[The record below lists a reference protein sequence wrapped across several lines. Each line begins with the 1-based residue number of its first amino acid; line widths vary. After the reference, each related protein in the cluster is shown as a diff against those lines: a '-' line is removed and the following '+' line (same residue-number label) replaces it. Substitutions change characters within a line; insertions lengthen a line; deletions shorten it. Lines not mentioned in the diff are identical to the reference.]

1 MTGALVRA
9 SHPVPSVAVT
19 VLATL
24 LAISA
29 GHDLRGC
36 LTIAAMVLAG
46 QLSIGWSNDAIDA
59 GRDIAAGR
67 RDKPIA
73 NGDISRQAVANA
85 ASVALALCVPLSLS
99 AGLAA
104 GLVHLV
110 AVAAAWAYNLGIK
123 STIWSPLPYAV
134 AFGLVPVF
142 VWLALPSEPLPPWWL
157 VTAGA
162 LLGVG
167 GHGANTLPD
176 LVSDKA
182 TGVNGLP
189 QRLGAART
197 AALSAGCL
205 TAAVFV
211 LALGPSGRLGLLGWS
226 ALGLT
231 SLLCVVAM
239 QGAATG
245 DRRSMY
251 ASMGV
256 AVIAVALFAARGGAA
271 A

>member
-1 MTGALVRA
+1 MIGALVRA
-9 SHPVPSVAVT
+9 SHPAPSAAVTILVT
-19 VLATL
+19 VLAIT
-24 LAISA
+24 A
-29 GHDLRGC
+29 GHDVRGW

-46 QLSIGWSNDAIDA
+46 QLSIGWANDAIDA
-59 GRDIAAGR
+59 ERDRIAGR

-73 NGDISRQAVANA
+73 AGEVSRRSVANA
-85 ASVALALCVPLSLS
+85 ASVALALCVPLSLA

-110 AVAAAWAYNLGIK
+110 AVAAGWAYDLGVK
-123 STIWSPLPYAV
+123 STVWSPLPYAV

-142 VWLALPSEPLPPWWL
+142 VWLALPGEPLPPWWL

-162 LLGVG
+162 LLGLG
-167 GHGANTLPD
+167 GHGGNTLPD
-176 LVSDKA
+176 LVGDKE

-189 QRLGAART
+189 QRLGTART

-205 TAAVFV
+205 TTAVFV
-211 LALGPSGRLGLLGWS
+211 LALGPSGRLGLLGWL
-226 ALGLT
+226 ALAVT
-231 SLLCVVAM
+231 SLLCVVALR
-239 QGAATG
+239 GAASG

-251 ASMGV
+251 ASMAV
-256 AVIAVALFAARGGAA
+256 AAIAVALFAARGGAA